1 MLLCSSVGAL
11 LDGRSVL
18 HMQPD
23 GSLKSP
29 APQEEAVKDE
39 VVRLAIEVLNCY
51 SKLCCQLIVDL
62 CLHGQPICA
71 TLWLICRTLDKPC
84 GSSR

>member
-1 MLLCSSVGAL
+1 MGAL

-39 VVRLAIEVLNCY
+39 VVRLAIEVLNFY

-62 CLHGQPICA
+62 CLHGQSICVK
-71 TLWLICRTLDKPC
+71 LWLICWTSDKPC